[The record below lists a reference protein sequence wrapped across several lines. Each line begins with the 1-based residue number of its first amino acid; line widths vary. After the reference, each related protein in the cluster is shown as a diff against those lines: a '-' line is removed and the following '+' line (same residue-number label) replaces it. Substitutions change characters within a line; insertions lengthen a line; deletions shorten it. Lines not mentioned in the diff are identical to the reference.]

1 MERTGDNSYYKIIK
15 IEHFPKK
22 EGFYKPFVIARS
34 DPKSSNLLFL
44 FFILTLLI
52 TVIKYQCKK
61 KYRKLFLGDNL

>member
-1 MERTGDNSYYKIIK
+1 MERRGDSNYYKIIK
-15 IEHFPKK
+15 IEQFSKK
-22 EGFYKPFVIARS
+22 EGFYKPFVVARS

-61 KYRKLFLGDNL
+61 E